1 MQSLPV
7 NRWLRIAGMIL
18 PAILSVRS
26 EYDAEKK
33 EKKKL
38 DAAPDDDAVSRC
50 INCIFL
56 YSYGG
61 YYYSLSKIQSW
72 FWTFWGKPMG
82 WPG

>member
-1 MQSLPV
+1 
-7 NRWLRIAGMIL
+7 MIL

-26 EYDAEKK
+26 EYDAAKK

-38 DAAPDDDAVSRC
+38 DAAPDYDAVRRC
-50 INCIFL
+50 IYCIFL
-56 YSYGG
+56 DSFGR